1 MESDRE
7 WVRMFGVKLRETFEQ
22 LPVEFEKLQEIRLRA
37 GQPVYLWYGNREYTM
52 TADGGLAESGKLG
65 QAGGRSVSP
74 RIVGEKELRARGSAA
89 PGDGGMYG
97 KLFPLCL

>member
-37 GQPVYLWYGNREYTM
+37 GQPVYLWY
-52 TADGGLAESGKLG
+52 
-65 QAGGRSVSP
+65 
-74 RIVGEKELRARGSAA
+74 
-89 PGDGGMYG
+89 
-97 KLFPLCL
+97 

>member
-37 GQPVYLWYGNREYTM
+37 GSRFISGTETGNIR
-52 TADGGLAESGKLG
+52 
-65 QAGGRSVSP
+65 
-74 RIVGEKELRARGSAA
+74 
-89 PGDGGMYG
+89 
-97 KLFPLCL
+97 